1 MSHFK
6 IQVKALAPFP
16 HPSEAHVLGMQ
27 VFQ

>member
-1 MSHFK
+1 MVTFQNSGES
-6 IQVKALAPFP
+6 LSPFP